1 MPVKSAK
8 KKSVIFRQVCEL
20 IPPHMVSKV
29 ARKHN
34 VRSRAI
40 TPWSHTVSMLY
51 SQFTHAIGLN
61 DVCDALRANR
71 AAMASIRGAEPPSR
85 NGLSHANKTR
95 DPKMAEE
102 LFWSMID
109 HLEKQRPGFGGVK
122 FRKLPRRFK
131 KTVHAVDSS
140 TIKLFANCMDWAKH
154 RRRKAAAKL
163 HLRLDLQ
170 SFLPA
175 FAIVDSA
182 KGHDN
187 TKAHELC
194 AGLKSGEIAVFDMAY
209 IDYEHLYLLT
219 ERGVFWVCRVK
230 DNMKLRCVKRL
241 LKKPSG
247 RILRDDIVVV
257 ENANKR
263 KGYPDRMRRITALIE
278 INGVDTE
285 MVFFSNNLHWAASS
299 ICDLYKARWNI
310 ETFFKQIK
318 QTLQLGSFLGH
329 SRNAIQWQVW
339 TALLM
344 YVLLR
349 YLHTCSDWGHSFTRL
364 YTCLRAVLWQRRDV
378 FNYLKS
384 YGTAGGGLHIQ
395 CTPQQAFLPGFV

>member
-285 MVFFSNNLHWAASS
+285 MVFFSNNLDWAASS

-349 YLHTCSDWGHSFTRL
+349 YLHTRSDWGHSFTRL

-384 YGTAGGGLHIQ
+384 YGTAGGGLRIQ
-395 CTPQQAFLPGFV
+395 CTPQLAFLPGFG

>member
-247 RILRDDIVVV
+247 CILRDDIVVV

-285 MVFFSNNLHWAASS
+285 MVFFSNNLDWAASS

-349 YLHTCSDWGHSFTRL
+349 YLHTRSDWGHSFTRL

-384 YGTAGGGLHIQ
+384 YGTAGGGLRIQ
-395 CTPQQAFLPGFV
+395 CTPQLAFLPGFG